1 MRLRMQRSRT
11 RHSKRRLHA
20 IAGILYLFLRAGSE
34 LKLKPFEQKKSTTQ
48 ISTKQNVSGVAAAT
62 HEQAG
67 HYFLSIEFDGNILN
81 DFRFFGCLCQNLAA
95 AR

>member
-1 MRLRMQRSRT
+1 MRT

-20 IAGILYLFLRAGSE
+20 IAGILYLFLWAGSE

-62 HEQAG
+62 PEQAG

-81 DFRFFGCLCQNLAA
+81 DFRFLGCLCQNLAA